1 MRKSFEGRRG
11 VQYDKNNFITDLMF
25 ADDSAVFADTDV
37 EATDCLNDIG
47 DIAKSY
53 GLKINAEKT
62 KVLTT
67 DG

>member
-1 MRKSFEGRRG
+1 
-11 VQYDKNNFITDLMF
+11 MF

-37 EATDCLNDIG
+37 EATDCLNDIA

-53 GLKINAEKT
+53 DLKINAEKT

-67 DG
+67 DGSPAHVHLNHRLF